1 MPSKGHMMDRY
12 ITNFISDTLE
22 FGLREMQG
30 QVKGR
35 EVGTA
40 NETSMGE

>member
-1 MPSKGHMMDRY
+1 MPSKGNMMDRH
-12 ITNFISDTLE
+12 ITNLISDTLE
-22 FGLREMQG
+22 FGLRQIQG

>member
-1 MPSKGHMMDRY
+1 MPSKGHMMVRY

-40 NETSMGE
+40 NETSIGE